1 MTLQACNS
9 SSSYRLAQHLYYPDL
24 GKHQL
29 PEGRERGRG
38 RREEGREKERRERR
52 GRGREEGE
60 GERGGGGG
68 ERIRVQRVMLHS

>member
-29 PEGRERGRG
+29 PGGVRG
-38 RREEGREKERRERR
+38 
-52 GRGREEGE
+52 EGE
-60 GERGGGGG
+60 GERRG
-68 ERIRVQRVMLHS
+68 EEGRGREDKSTVSNATFLINI